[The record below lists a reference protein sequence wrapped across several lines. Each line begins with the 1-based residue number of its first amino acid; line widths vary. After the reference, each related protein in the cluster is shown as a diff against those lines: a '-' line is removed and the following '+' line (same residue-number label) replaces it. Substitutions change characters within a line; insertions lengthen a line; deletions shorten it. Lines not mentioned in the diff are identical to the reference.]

1 MADREAGREKQSR
14 EPEPEIIRT
23 DTETEQ
29 DSVKT
34 KWRKVRLREK
44 ALRLFSRNY
53 QILIEEVRNTFKTFG
68 SLYSCCRKMRIMKKE
83 NQR

>member
-44 ALRLFSRNY
+44 TLGLFSRNY
-53 QILIEEVRNTFKTFG
+53 QILIEEVLICQ
-68 SLYSCCRKMRIMKKE
+68 S
-83 NQR
+83 